1 MNDIYRWFEFINI
14 VIGVIVFW
22 VMIYYG
28 VLFYIVEYERK
39 IVNWFVIVNMA
50 WVCMVM
56 LTMAEHLLLE
66 PDPALTAYFILIGNI
81 TTGVATH
88 VMARN
93 LMKNNSAYRASREK
107 KNV

>member
-1 MNDIYRWFEFINI
+1 MNDIYRWLEFINI
-14 VIGVIVFW
+14 VIGAIVLW

-28 VLFYIVEYERK
+28 VLFYIAEYERK
-39 IVNWFVIVNMA
+39 IVNWFAIANMA
-50 WVCMVM
+50 WVCMAM

-66 PDPALTAYFILIGNI
+66 PDPAPTAYFILIGNI